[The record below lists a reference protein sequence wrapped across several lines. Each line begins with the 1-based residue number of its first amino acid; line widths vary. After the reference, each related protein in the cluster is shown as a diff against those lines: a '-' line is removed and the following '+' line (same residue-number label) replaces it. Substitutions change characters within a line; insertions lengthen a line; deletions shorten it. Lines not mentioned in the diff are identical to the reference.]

1 MNILGITEVD
11 HLGEALSIKEE
22 HALPPGPLGP
32 MDFSNK
38 VWTKVDIETFYNTP
52 NRQFSL

>member
-38 VWTKVDIETFYNTP
+38 VWTLIWCVT
-52 NRQFSL
+52 